1 MASNSDI
8 ASLNTKVHAYICRQG
23 CITLNMSR
31 PLYII
36 ATENSEN
43 QSNRMFLTDL
53 AGSFTSHLMLTPA
66 QESGMISLLR
76 MSVDDSYENTSN
88 NITALFMSNK
98 VIMLSLS
105 NATYTIPPRR
115 HYYCHTRQ
123 LVLAEPKLHLNSR
136 DAPTQVFIGGDV
148 SI

>member
-1 MASNSDI
+1 
-8 ASLNTKVHAYICRQG
+8 
-23 CITLNMSR
+23 MSR

-105 NATYTIPPRR
+105 NATPYHHADT
-115 HYYCHTRQ
+115 TTVT
-123 LVLAEPKLHLNSR
+123 LDNSYS
-136 DAPTQVFIGGDV
+136 QSQNYI
-148 SI
+148 